1 MFFGPHATA
10 LLINSSFSTFLFYT
24 DPGSGTLVWQLLLA
38 AFFGGMFYVRRLK
51 DLITQRKQ
59 QRRVSRS

>member
-1 MFFGPHATA
+1 MFFGPHATVVLTSA
-10 LLINSSFSTFLFYT
+10 SFRTLLLYT

-38 AFFGGMFYVRRLK
+38 AFFGGMFYLRKLK